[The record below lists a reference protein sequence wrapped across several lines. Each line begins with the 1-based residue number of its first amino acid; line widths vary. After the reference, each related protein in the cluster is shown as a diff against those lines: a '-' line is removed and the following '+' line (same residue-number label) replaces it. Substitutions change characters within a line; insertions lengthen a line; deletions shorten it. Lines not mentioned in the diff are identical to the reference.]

1 LDNAYFDF
9 SLAAMEI
16 VPRADGARKFA
27 HILHFRCPNC
37 GKRIKAVRAN
47 ESMSREHIARLM
59 FQPRCACGWS
69 GQLAGFNAIQHAVE
83 CWNGQSAD
91 NSAAPD
97 NPVEPRRKPAI
108 RQRP

>member
-1 LDNAYFDF
+1 
-9 SLAAMEI
+9 MEI

-47 ESMSREHIARLM
+47 ESMSREHIARLI
-59 FQPRCACGWS
+59 FQPSCACGWS

-91 NSAAPD
+91 NSAASD
-97 NPVEPRRKPAI
+97 NPVEPRCKPAI
-108 RQRP
+108 RQTP